1 MSIKDK
7 ELIIVM
13 YNYGY
18 TTGEIAKELDISESE
33 IVKIVRPNGLGG
45 IVMNTM
51 FKFGLITTLYLGT
64 TVASALLMAKG
75 YDKAVE
81 KFCVEEDTEEE

>member
-1 MSIKDK
+1 MK
-7 ELIIVM
+7 
-13 YNYGY
+13 
-18 TTGEIAKELDISESE
+18 
-33 IVKIVRPNGLGG
+33 
-45 IVMNTM
+45 TM

-81 KFCVEEDTEEE
+81 KFCVEEDTE